1 MRFPR
6 LLPEPIGLTN
16 AQSKNF
22 RNVQIDSVGVGLAN
36 AAAPFLPVFLT
47 RLGASSF
54 EVGLLTAMPALT
66 GLLLAIPIGQFLQN
80 QRKIVPWFSAARL
93 GVIGS
98 YAATGLLAF
107 LFRDHPLVLG
117 ILAIWALAT
126 IPQTM
131 LSISFS
137 VVMNAVAGPNH
148 RYDLMTRRWTLM
160 GFTTATMVFI
170 IGQILERLH
179 FPINYQIVFIAMSVG
194 GLISYYYSSRI
205 QLDDIQ
211 THRERTRMGFKA
223 QFKEYWELVSREQ
236 PFKAFVVKR
245 FVFLTGQAMLI
256 PILPL
261 YLVRVVKASDGWIA
275 AISHG
280 SNCHRHHRLPDL
292 GTQFSPPWNAPSDYS
307 EYAGIGFVPHCG
319 GYDPHRILDCGFCR
333 HQWYFPG
340 RTEPGVL

>member
-1 MRFPR
+1 MQ
-6 LLPEPIGLTN
+6 LPP
-16 AQSKNF
+16 SC
-22 RNVQIDSVGVGLAN
+22 
-36 AAAPFLPVFLT
+36 PFFLT

-80 QRKIVPWFSAARL
+80 QRKIFPWLHAARL

-170 IGQILERLH
+170 IGQILERCTFRSITRSCLL
-179 FPINYQIVFIAMSVG
+179 PCQSVG
-194 GLISYYYSSRI
+194 
-205 QLDDIQ
+205 
-211 THRERTRMGFKA
+211 
-223 QFKEYWELVSREQ
+223 
-236 PFKAFVVKR
+236 
-245 FVFLTGQAMLI
+245 
-256 PILPL
+256 
-261 YLVRVVKASDGWIA
+261 
-275 AISHG
+275 
-280 SNCHRHHRLPDL
+280 
-292 GTQFSPPWNAPSDYS
+292 
-307 EYAGIGFVPHCG
+307 
-319 GYDPHRILDCGFCR
+319 
-333 HQWYFPG
+333 
-340 RTEPGVL
+340 